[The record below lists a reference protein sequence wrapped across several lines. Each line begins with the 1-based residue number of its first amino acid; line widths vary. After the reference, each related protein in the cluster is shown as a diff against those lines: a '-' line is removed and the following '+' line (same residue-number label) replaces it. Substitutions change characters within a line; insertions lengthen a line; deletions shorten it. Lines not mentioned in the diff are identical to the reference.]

1 MVDIHTHI
9 IPNID
14 DGSNS
19 VEETFNLIQEAKD
32 ARFYRYYINTT
43 LYY

>member
-1 MVDIHTHI
+1 MIDIHTHI

-19 VEETFNLIQEAKD
+19 VEETVDLINEASN
-32 ARFYRYYINTT
+32 ARFYRYYTNTT